1 MPIINSRRIAKN
13 TFFLYIRMLLLMA
26 VSLYTTR
33 AVLASL
39 GVDDYGIYQLMAGF
53 ISLFSIISHSL
64 VSAIQRFFNIALG
77 KNDRVMFGKIYSTGI
92 VLLFFLSILLFLFGE
107 TIGLWFIKTQLNI
120 PPGREKAT
128 FWVYQISIFNLF
140 VTLFRTP
147 DNAAII
153 AHERMSFYAFLSI
166 AEAILKLGIVF
177 LLSCFG
183 LDKLISYTVLLL
195 GATVL
200 INIIYKVYC
209 FLSFSYCRFHLIWEK
224 RLTEEMLSFSW
235 WTLIGKGVQLGTLQ
249 GENFF
254 LNHYHTVAVNAA
266 RGVAA
271 QVYNAINTFLANFQM
286 AFRPQLVQTYV
297 ADDKTEHHKLLYRS
311 ARMSFY
317 LLILLIVPIVFN
329 MDVLL
334 SLWLKDVPKYTKEFC
349 VFVLFAYLI
358 DALSTPLASSVS
370 ANGNIK
376 GNQLLIS
383 FVFILQLISSFLAL
397 KMGAVPYI
405 VSFFILCSHA
415 LMFLSYLYYAH
426 KLCSVS
432 YKVFLKE
439 VLWPCFMVLFFSFMI
454 PFLISAFTDGVTWAF
469 ISILCSLLWVMI
481 VVWILGITK
490 AERQLVGSIINSKIR
505 GFIANER

>member
-1 MPIINSRRIAKN
+1 MPSINNKRIAKN

-39 GVDDYGIYQLMAGF
+39 GVDDYGIYQLIAGF

-64 VSAIQRFFNIALG
+64 VSAVQRFFNIALG
-77 KNDRVMFGKIYSTGI
+77 KDDHVMFGKIYSTGI
-92 VLLFFLSILLFLFGE
+92 VLLILLTILLFLFGE
-107 TIGLWFIKTQLNI
+107 TVGLWFIKTQLNI
-120 PPGREKAT
+120 PSGRENAT
-128 FWVYQISIFNLF
+128 FWVYQLSIINLF

-153 AHERMSFYAFLSI
+153 AHERMSFYASLSI

-177 LLSCFG
+177 FLSCFG
-183 LDKLISYTVLLL
+183 SDKLISYTVLLL
-195 GATVL
+195 GATVV

-209 FLSFSYCRFHLIWEK
+209 NMSFSYCRFHLIWEK
-224 RLTEEMLSFSW
+224 RLTKEMLSFSW

-254 LNHYHTVAVNAA
+254 LNHYHSVAVNAA

-271 QVYNAINTFLANFQM
+271 QVYNAINTFLANFQT

-297 ADDKTEHHKLLYRS
+297 ADDKSEHHKLLYRS

-317 LLILLIVPIVFN
+317 LLIFLIVPILFN

-334 SLWLKDVPKYTKEFC
+334 SLWLKDVPGYTKEFC
-349 VFVLFAYLI
+349 IFVLFAYLI
-358 DALSTPLASSVS
+358 DALSTPLATSVS

-383 FVFILQLISSFLAL
+383 SFFILQLISSFMAL
-397 KMGAVPYI
+397 KMGVVPYI
-405 VSFFILCSHA
+405 VSVFILCSHT

-432 YKVFLKE
+432 YRVFLKE
-439 VLWPCFMVLFFSFMI
+439 VLWPCFMVLVFSLLI
-454 PFLISAFTDGVTWAF
+454 PFLMSLFTNGVLWAF
-469 ISILCSLLWVMI
+469 ISILCSLIWIMV

-490 AERQLVGSIINSKIR
+490 AERQLVSSIISSKIR
-505 GFIANER
+505 GFVAPQK